1 MNKLLKKI
9 NKETIKIISHHPA
22 NLLQLFNLTEVFK
35 KQCKLDMKKK
45 RTKRMNMIQKKN
57 DKTRNIET
65 I

>member
-9 NKETIKIISHHPA
+9 NKETIKIISDYPA